1 MKEKFNLF
9 NSFIYFT
16 LLSGFSLFIWMNQLD
31 FLGMAIFTLLS
42 VVVLLFVRNTI
53 HVLPFFFNMMFMISQ
68 TEWSLETIPVYLF
81 ALPLVLGLAFILHI
95 FFYKEEKIKG
105 RLTLPLLLMLLAMV
119 LSIFNSEIIDIN
131 YVFYLVVGLFYV
143 LIYVFFVKTMQGD
156 YLTYIIRLFF
166 VLGLLISAQVLIF
179 YIRSDDILL
188 ALESKSIDLGWGIS
202 NFVATYLIIFI
213 STTIYYIKTKPLK
226 LITTVIISFEILM
239 LLFTISRGGV
249 LAFSLIIPLLIYY
262 LYHGQKNKV
271 TISLYLVLLG
281 LLLAMAFYLQTEL
294 FAPLFERFKRLDF
307 NDGSG
312 RIDLWKQAYEKFKQ
326 YPLVGAGL
334 FARVEGDYFGFY
346 HNTFMHTLASL
357 GLVGL
362 VSLLWQMFA
371 LVRIYFNKINL
382 EKGILFI
389 AILGANIHGMVDN
402 VYFMPQFMILFF
414 IVIAATE
421 NANQHALLNAR
432 FWRLPN
438 AKKK

>member
-68 TEWSLETIPVYLF
+68 TEWSLETIPIYLF

-95 FFYKEEKIKG
+95 FIYKEEKIKG

-131 YVFYLVVGLFYV
+131 YVFYLVIGLFYV